1 MHLDKKSCYHSNQLE
16 VDLEEN
22 AIYCQIHERSVEAP
36 IVSAAMKSLCSKNS
50 HRIDIDSDSTKSKSD
65 NGLMNRS
72 RSNVYARRCVQH
84 DYHDH
89 SQDDPPSEEWIACSY
104 SSIGQMN
111 AMLPSGSKRQNARH
125 RDSTTLFP
133 LKLHKL
139 LSMVEMEGLSSII
152 SWQVHG
158 RAFKIHKP
166 KEFLEKVMP
175 IHFHQTKIAS
185 FRRQLNLYGFLR
197 ITKGLDKGAYYHEYF
212 LRGMI
217 FLSSR
222 CIRQRVKGTM
232 VKGVSSPETEPD
244 FYSMPFLGSV
254 DHSSKDNV
262 SLPERS
268 TSTSGLTVLSSPNF
282 TSPAVK
288 RGVSDN
294 NALQPYKII
303 LNMEEKSFLAE
314 SSHSLGHKWETI
326 AKEEWDVETFSL
338 DDKIFD
344 DMLL

>member
-1 MHLDKKSCYHSNQLE
+1 MHLDCSHYNRVEL
-16 VDLEEN
+16 DLEEN
-22 AIYCQIHERSVEAP
+22 AINCQIHQISVEAP
-36 IVSAAMKSLCSKNS
+36 IVSAAMKSLSSKKS
-50 HRIDIDSDSTKSKSD
+50 HRIDIDSDCTKSKSN
-65 NGLMNRS
+65 NGLKNRS
-72 RSNVYARRCVQH
+72 RSNIYTRRCVQH

-89 SQDDPPSEEWIACSY
+89 SQDEPPSEEWMACSY
-104 SSIGQMN
+104 SSLGQMN
-111 AMLPSGSKRQNARH
+111 AMLPRGSKRQNARH
-125 RDSTTLFP
+125 RDAATLFP

-152 SWQVHG
+152 SWQAHG

-166 KEFLEKVMP
+166 KDFLEKVMP

-217 FLSSR
+217 ILSSR

-232 VKGVSSPETEPD
+232 VKGVPSPETEPD

-262 SLPERS
+262 SLPGSS
-268 TSTSGLTVLSSPNF
+268 TSTSGLTVLSSPNC
-282 TSPAVK
+282 TSPVVK
-288 RGVSDN
+288 RAVSDN
-294 NALQPYKII
+294 DSLQPCKII
-303 LNMEEKSFLAE
+303 LNMEEKSFLPE
-314 SSHSLGHKWETI
+314 SSHSLDYKWETM
-326 AKEEWDVETFSL
+326 AKDEWDVETFSL
-338 DDKIFD
+338 DDEIFD